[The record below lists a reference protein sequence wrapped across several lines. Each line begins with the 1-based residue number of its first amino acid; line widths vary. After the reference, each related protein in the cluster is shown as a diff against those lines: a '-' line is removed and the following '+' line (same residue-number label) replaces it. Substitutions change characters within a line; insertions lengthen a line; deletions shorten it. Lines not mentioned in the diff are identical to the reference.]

1 MKLVLKNIGKVQN
14 ATVEINGITVIAGEN
29 DTGKSTVGKAL
40 FSVFNGFYNI
50 DKEIIS
56 EREKSIESQLA
67 LMLGSLKTFEF
78 FNTNPSALAKE
89 IIAIAEKTKLES
101 ELQKAIYSAIAAH
114 NDKISA
120 SVPEDVILTSVNHI
134 IKVLSVPYE
143 EILRSVLQ
151 KKLDAEFRGQIGN
164 VFLEK
169 DSSIQL
175 VIHNENTEV
184 GISDNKVTGIK
195 NPIRLNTEVIY
206 IDDPF
211 ILDELSEPLPRI
223 WFGTLQFLDHRSC
236 LQSYLNT
243 ASNASVNTFN
253 IVDEIVANEKF
264 EQIYQKIST
273 VCAGNIVK
281 EKQSSVGYRI
291 DNHQLDV
298 RNMSTGLKTFAILKS
313 LLTSGYIKANGTII
327 LDEPE
332 IHLHPEWQ
340 LLFAELIVLLHKEF
354 DLHILL
360 NTHSPYFLNAIEVYA
375 AKYRVSDKCKY
386 YLTENVDKV
395 SQIEN
400 VTDNIEKIYSK
411 LARPL
416 QVLENERYRY
426 EGV

>member
-134 IKVLSVPYE
+134 IKVLSVPNE

-175 VIHNENTEV
+175 VIHNE
-184 GISDNKVTGIK
+184 
-195 NPIRLNTEVIY
+195 NTEVIY

-313 LLTSGYIKANGTII
+313 LLTSGYIKTNGTII

-354 DLHILL
+354 GLHILL

-375 AKYRVSDKCKY
+375 AKYQVSDKCKY

-426 EGV
+426 DGV

>member
-40 FSVFNGFYNI
+40 FSVFNSFYNI
-50 DKEIIS
+50 DKEIAS
-56 EREKSIESQLA
+56 ERVESIENHLSS
-67 LMLGSLKTFEF
+67 MFSGLKTFEF
-78 FNTNPSALAKE
+78 FYTNSNALAKE
-89 IIAIAEKTKLES
+89 IVAIAEKTKSET
-101 ELQKAIYSAIAAH
+101 ELQKAIYNIIVAR
-114 NDKISA
+114 NDKLPEY
-120 SVPEDVILTSVNHI
+120 VPRDMLITTIKRI
-134 IKVLSVPYE
+134 IKALSVPNE
-143 EILRSVLQ
+143 EILKSVLQ
-151 KKLDAEFRGQIGN
+151 KKIDAEFRGQVGN
-164 VFLEK
+164 VFFEK

-175 VIHNENTEV
+175 IIHNENTEV
-184 GISDNKVTGIK
+184 RISDNKVTRIK
-195 NPIRLNTEVIY
+195 NPIRLSTEVIY

-211 ILDELSEPLPRI
+211 VLDELSDPLPQL
-223 WFGTLQFLDHRSC
+223 WFATMRFLDHRSR
-236 LQSYLNT
+236 LKGYLNT
-243 ASNASVNTFN
+243 VSNSSVNTLN

-273 VCAGNIVK
+273 VCEGNIVQG
-281 EKQSSVGYRI
+281 KQFAVGYRI
-291 DNHQLDV
+291 GNRQLDV

-313 LLTSGYIKANGTII
+313 LLTSGYIKTNGTII

-354 DLHILL
+354 GLHILL

-375 AKYRVSDKCKY
+375 AKYQVSDKCKY

-395 SQIEN
+395 SHVEN

-426 EGV
+426 DGV

>member
-184 GISDNKVTGIK
+184 
-195 NPIRLNTEVIY
+195 IY

-298 RNMSTGLKTFAILKS
+298 RNMSTGLKTFVILKS

-395 SQIEN
+395 SQIED

-426 EGV
+426 DGV

>member
-1 MKLVLKNIGKVQN
+1 M
-14 ATVEINGITVIAGEN
+14 
-29 DTGKSTVGKAL
+29 
-40 FSVFNGFYNI
+40 
-50 DKEIIS
+50 
-56 EREKSIESQLA
+56 
-67 LMLGSLKTFEF
+67 
-78 FNTNPSALAKE
+78 
-89 IIAIAEKTKLES
+89 
-101 ELQKAIYSAIAAH
+101 
-114 NDKISA
+114 
-120 SVPEDVILTSVNHI
+120 
-134 IKVLSVPYE
+134 
-143 EILRSVLQ
+143 
-151 KKLDAEFRGQIGN
+151 
-164 VFLEK
+164 
-169 DSSIQL
+169 
-175 VIHNENTEV
+175 
-184 GISDNKVTGIK
+184 
-195 NPIRLNTEVIY
+195 
-206 IDDPF
+206 
-211 ILDELSEPLPRI
+211 
-223 WFGTLQFLDHRSC
+223 
-236 LQSYLNT
+236 
-243 ASNASVNTFN
+243 NTFN
-253 IVDEIVANEKF
+253 IVDEIVVNEKF

-395 SQIEN
+395 SQIED

-426 EGV
+426 DGV